1 MQVFAAYESQ
11 EFAIEKW
18 CRCMKAILLCLDK
31 AAIELLLPLVT
42 LIGTWEALGLMVVAR
57 SAVRCGAVVYCRM
70 TALHHVR
77 RASSPIRRWC
87 TCLNIG
93 Y

>member
-18 CRCMKAILLCLDK
+18 CRCMKSILLCLDK

-42 LIGTWEALGLMVVAR
+42 LIGTWEALWLMDVAR
-57 SAVRCGAVVYCRM
+57 DAVRCGD
-70 TALHHVR
+70 LLKDD
-77 RASSPIRRWC
+77 SPAPCYACIIAEQS
-87 TCLNIG
+87 LVHMP
-93 Y
+93 